1 MLKEIKDFRVSKAHK
16 VFKDSKE
23 SRVMLASKVHK
34 VVRVHKVF
42 KERRDS
48 KVM

>member
-1 MLKEIKDFRVSKAHK
+1 VYKARK
-16 VFKDSKE
+16 GFKDSKE

-42 KERRDS
+42 KEHRGS